1 MQSRADAT
9 LNLSALLT
17 HAPGAPLELSGEGLL
32 VPNEELLEADG
43 LSLSGP
49 ISWEVTVFNAGGDDD
64 FVLNGSARVTAVME
78 CRRCLTPTETEVET
92 SFVYAMEYRPS
103 DKGLFLD
110 EHDVEGT
117 EDVLVFGGPEVDF
130 AAFITQLLA
139 IEQPITALCKSD
151 CLGLNEEGVNLNEH
165 PELVPVSAPA
175 ESAKP
180 LYNALKDLDLSS

>member
-32 VPNEELLEADG
+32 VPNKELLDADG
-43 LSLSGP
+43 LHLSEP

-64 FVLNGSARVTAVME
+64 FVLNGSARATTVME
-78 CRRCLTPTETEVET
+78 CRRCLTTTLKEVET

-103 DKGLFLD
+103 DKPLFLD
-110 EHDVEGT
+110 EHDPESSD
-117 EDVLVFGGPEVDF
+117 DVLVFGGPEVDF

-151 CLGLNEEGVNLNEH
+151 CLGLNEEGINLNDH
-165 PELVPVSAPA
+165 PELAPA
-175 ESAKP
+175 SEPTEGTKP
-180 LYNALKDLDLSS
+180 LYDALKDLDLSS

>member
-17 HAPGAPLELSGEGLL
+17 NAPGAPLELSGEGLL
-32 VPNEELLEADG
+32 VPNQELLDADG
-43 LSLSGP
+43 LTLSGP

-64 FVLNGSARVTAVME
+64 FVLNGSARATTVME
-78 CRRCLTPTETEVET
+78 CRRCLTDVESEVDT

-103 DKGLFLD
+103 DKPLFLD
-110 EHDVEGT
+110 EHDAEGAD
-117 EDVLVFGGPEVDF
+117 DVLVFGNPEVDF

-151 CLGLNEEGVNLNEH
+151 CLGLNLDGVNLNEH
-165 PELVPVSAPA
+165 PELASTTTPA
-175 ESAKP
+175 AGTKP
-180 LYNALKDLDLSS
+180 LYDALKDLDLSN

>member
-9 LNLSALLT
+9 INLSALLT

-32 VPNEELLEADG
+32 VPDQELLDADG
-43 LSLSGP
+43 LHLAGP
-49 ISWEVTVFNAGGDDD
+49 ISWEVAVFNAGGDDD
-64 FVLNGSARVTAVME
+64 FVLNGSAKVTAAME
-78 CRRCLTPTETEVET
+78 CRRCLTRVETKVET

-103 DKGLFLD
+103 DKPLFLD
-110 EHDVEGT
+110 EHDAEGT

-139 IEQPITALCKSD
+139 IEQPITVLCKTD

-165 PELVPVSAPA
+165 PELVRASEPA
-175 ESAKP
+175 EGTKP
-180 LYNALKDLDLSS
+180 LYDALKDLDLSS